1 MHEGDFMSAA
11 DFDLDWSEFRAK
23 VLNNSTV
30 RAAELPVN
38 KVVYRVY
45 RKEVDLERE
54 VEKSYTNKM
63 PFVEI
68 VREFGAA
75 RATAVPVAP
84 GEDSTIYYGGQPTF
98 RWKAEGDRADTYTA
112 FAIKVT
118 EMDGSEVWNSGIQM
132 LPPKNSNGEY
142 VWIAPLYAGDQTSL
156 GKVFGSCANY
166 KWAVTMYNS
175 KFQGD
180 SWSTAR
186 TFRVNIYGENE
197 PNNAGYYA
205 LDVDAKYFG
214 PGEFD
219 ADDTKIKGKIRV
231 EAYTS
236 PDFSG
241 MPSGRTYIDDIASVA
256 DSAHAKNVRIAG
268 LAAGTYYVC
277 AYIDSDGDFKRSNW
291 ESWGYA
297 CARGDKDTGAIYA
310 PTGFAVGEGIETP
323 FVSLYV
329 EDTDVDQDA
338 LPDVWEYDEWS
349 KDNGEFTIENF
360 LLKKGP
366 AENTDDGYIAVNPDL
381 VMNIARVAAANS
393 AGGML
398 SLAASGYMPSA
409 MAAMMLGVDSVEPDI
424 EEGTLGITAFSLD
437 GDTVKLT
444 VGAKAD
450 DPLAGSVF
458 VSDGKITATV
468 VVLHATSL
476 AEGFAELKSVD
487 VTFDI
492 EEGAVSH
499 TERIS
504 LKDILGDD
512 VDLSKGFFKVEL
524 K

>member
-1 MHEGDFMSAA
+1 
-11 DFDLDWSEFRAK
+11 
-23 VLNNSTV
+23 
-30 RAAELPVN
+30 
-38 KVVYRVY
+38 
-45 RKEVDLERE
+45 
-54 VEKSYTNKM
+54 
-63 PFVEI
+63 VEI
-68 VREFGAA
+68 VREFGKN

-98 RWKAEGDRADTYTA
+98 RWKAEGDRPDTYTA
-112 FAIKVT
+112 FAIKVS
-118 EMDGSEVWNSGIQM
+118 DDSGEVWNSGTQM
-132 LPPKNSNGEY
+132 LPPRNSNGEY
-142 VWIAPLYAGDQTSL
+142 VWTAPLCVGDQTSL
-156 GKVFGSCANY
+156 GKVFGSRANY
-166 KWAVTMYNS
+166 KWSVIMYNS
-175 KFQGD
+175 KFQSSED
-180 SWSTAR
+180 KDWSAAR
-186 TFRVNIYGENE
+186 TFRVNIYGEDE

-205 LDVDAKYFG
+205 LDVDVKYFG
-214 PGEFD
+214 PGAFN
-219 ADDTKIKGKIRV
+219 ADVTMAKGKIRI
-231 EAYTS
+231 EAFTS

-241 MPSGRTYIDDIASVA
+241 VPAARTFISDIASVT
-256 DSAHAKNVRIAG
+256 DSAHVKNVRIVG
-268 LAAGTYYVC
+268 LAAGTYYVR

-310 PTGFAVGEGIETP
+310 PTGFTVGDSIEAP

-366 AENTDDGYIAVNPDL
+366 AENTNDGYIAVNPDL
-381 VMNIARVAAANS
+381 LDNIARVAAANS

-409 MAAMMLGVDSVEPDI
+409 MASMMLGVDSVEPQI
-424 EEGTLGITAFSLD
+424 EEDTFGITAFSLD

-458 VSDGKITATV
+458 VSNGKVTATV
-468 VVLHATSL
+468 VVYHTTKLE
-476 AEGFAELKSVD
+476 EGFAELKTVD

-499 TERIS
+499 TESIS
-504 LKDILGDD
+504 LKEILGDD
-512 VDLSKGFFKVEL
+512 VDLSNGFFKVDL

>member
-1 MHEGDFMSAA
+1 
-11 DFDLDWSEFRAK
+11 
-23 VLNNSTV
+23 
-30 RAAELPVN
+30 
-38 KVVYRVY
+38 
-45 RKEVDLERE
+45 
-54 VEKSYTNKM
+54 
-63 PFVEI
+63 
-68 VREFGAA
+68 
-75 RATAVPVAP
+75 
-84 GEDSTIYYGGQPTF
+84 
-98 RWKAEGDRADTYTA
+98 
-112 FAIKVT
+112 
-118 EMDGSEVWNSGIQM
+118 M
-132 LPPKNSNGEY
+132 LPSKNSNGEY
-142 VWIAPLYAGDQTSL
+142 VWTAPLYAGDQTSL

-166 KWAVTMYNS
+166 KWSVTMYNS
-175 KFQGD
+175 KYQTD
-180 SWSTAR
+180 SWSAAR
-186 TFRVNIYGENE
+186 MFRVNIYGENE

-205 LDVDAKYFG
+205 LDVDVKYFG
-214 PGEFD
+214 PGAFD
-219 ADDTKIKGKIRV
+219 ADVGAVNGKIRV

-241 MPSGRTYIDDIASVA
+241 MPAGRTFITNLTSVT
-256 DSAHAKNVRIAG
+256 DSVHVENVRIVG
-268 LAAGTYYVC
+268 LAAGTYYVR

-297 CARGDKDTGAIYA
+297 CNRGDVETGAIYA
-310 PTGFAVGEGIETP
+310 PTGFTVGDGKATP
-323 FVSLYV
+323 LVTLYI
-329 EDTDVDQDA
+329 EDTDVDQDV
-338 LPDVWEYDEWS
+338 LPDVWEYDEA
-349 KDNGEFTIENF
+349 DGAEDF
-360 LLKKGP
+360 LGKKGL
-366 AENTDDGYIAVNPDL
+366 AENTNNGYISVNPELLD
-381 VMNIARVAAANS
+381 NISRVAAANS

-409 MAAMMLGVDSVEPDI
+409 MAAMMLGVDSVEPEI

-458 VSDGKITATV
+458 VSNGKITAAV